1 MADNPGWHVSGPET
15 APECPAQ
22 GSYVDFYRLDRNTE
36 SMAPLT
42 DALLL
47 AGTLAG
53 AVVCWV
59 GYRVS
64 RRPAQPGRR
73 SFIAFAT
80 VLGGGCLATGA
91 FALAPSLLGQDL
103 AQSPWTR
110 WTSLP
115 FLIWLISTFP
125 WFVFGIQYTGT
136 RTRFSR
142 RTVLLISLPYPLL
155 TGQFVSSEFF
165 GVGTSGTVLNSIVAA
180 VFVYVILLTAG
191 GAYLLLQKSYSYEY
205 LSFGQGV
212 GLAVTMLGTLVVWN
226 TTGMV
231 PETATTTQAAAYA
244 GGSGVAALALGTA
257 LLRYDLFEATPS
269 VGTLGDRALTRETD
283 DLMLIADC
291 DGRVVRVNETAL
303 ATLDTTRSDA
313 IGRRL
318 SEVLAHDREALRRS
332 ETVAVQTTD
341 GTRRYDPQ
349 VTTVRDHRDTRLGTM
364 LSLRDVTERELRE
377 QRLAV
382 LNRVLRHNLRNKTD
396 VLKSHAEA
404 LEPIGSDHVDA
415 IVDSA
420 DAIAALGERAN
431 RINRYV
437 SESPDDAT
445 VDLVA
450 LVDAALETVGMDE
463 TDVSVSTDLP
473 ASATLV
479 TNRLALRNALEST
492 LDNAVAY
499 ADSTVEVVVDPR
511 PDGYA
516 IRVTDDGQGIP
527 EWELDSLETGT
538 ESPLQHSTGLGLWQL
553 KWAVMTL
560 NGELSFD
567 TGDGTTVEFV
577 VPDRADDTPEAA
589 AVGY

>member
-1 MADNPGWHVSGPET
+1 MGPS
-15 APECPAQ
+15 A
-22 GSYVDFYRLDRNTE
+22 
-36 SMAPLT
+36 

-47 AGTLAG
+47 AGILAG

-64 RRPAQPGRR
+64 RLPAQPGRR
-73 SFIAFAT
+73 SFIAFTAI
-80 VLGGGCLATGA
+80 LGGGCLATGL
-91 FALAPSLLGQDL
+91 FAIAPSLLGQGPT
-103 AQSPWTR
+103 QSPWAR
-110 WTSLP
+110 WTDLP
-115 FLIWLISTFP
+115 LLFWLLSTLP
-125 WFVFGIQYTGT
+125 WFLFGIQYTGT
-136 RTRFSR
+136 RTGVSR
-142 RTVLLISLPYPLL
+142 RAVLLMGLPYPLL
-155 TGQFVSSEFF
+155 FLQIVVSELYGFDT
-165 GVGTSGTVLNSIVAA
+165 TSTLLNSLGSAA
-180 VFVYVILLTAG
+180 FVYVILLAAG
-191 GAYLLLQKSYSYEY
+191 GAYLLLQKSYAYEY
-205 LSFGQGV
+205 LPLGQGA
-212 GLAVTMLGTLVVWN
+212 GLAVTMIGTLIVWN
-226 TTGMV
+226 VIGMA

-244 GGSGVAALALGTA
+244 GGSGVAALGLGAA
-257 LLRYDLFEATPS
+257 LLRYDLFGTTPS
-269 VGTLGDRALTRETD
+269 IGALGNRALTRETD
-283 DLMLIADC
+283 DLMF
-291 DGRVVRVNETAL
+291 VVDDEERIVTINETAV
-303 ATLDTTRSDA
+303 ATLDTTRSAA

-318 SEVLAHDREALRRS
+318 SEMLAHDCEALRRS
-332 ETVAVQTTD
+332 ETVAVQTVD
-341 GTRRYDPQ
+341 GIRRYDPQ
-349 VTTVRDHRDTRLGTM
+349 VTTVRDHRETGLGTM

-499 ADSTVEVVVDPR
+499 ADSTVEVAVEPR
-511 PDGYA
+511 PDGYMV
-516 IRVTDDGQGIP
+516 RVTDDGRGIP

-567 TGDGTTVEFV
+567 TGDGTAVEFV
-577 VPDRADDTPEAA
+577 VPDRADDASEAVA
-589 AVGY
+589 ARG